1 MGKAGSGKSV
11 LAKNIQQRLRRGVAN
26 GDLND
31 DPFVC
36 DWFYSA
42 RGPDFGAK
50 DASMLRA
57 LTFNIL
63 SLSKTTFEP
72 ATAIYRARLDAGRQD
87 DDWLLSELSDLFTT
101 LALSPSTP
109 RTLAVIDAL
118 DESESVTGPSSLKST
133 HKSFDLLQM
142 FTQIASVRNSRLRF
156 ALLSRPE
163 SVISKNLNN
172 CLKIKMEQ
180 YNNKDIS
187 IVIEGGIEEL
197 RVAWQNAVSSDSEDD
212 DPTDFYEDSNVSTD
226 SQSQTSQSSND
237 NIKIQE
243 ETLGEIRAY
252 LETHANG
259 VMLWAILIVRQLLLL
274 IENDRGFTVQK
285 LIASLTA
292 SPPEVEEIYIKFLED
307 LKVSSTPK
315 ELSETKRILEWI
327 VGSQRVS
334 SLRLRELREVIAL
347 PDQLEVE
354 KHGEFS
360 HHFIASRRIV
370 LGENC
375 WPNFCRI
382 MQTYCGPLIEIL
394 DDRQRVGLD
403 SRHKIRRAEPGWTV
417 QLSHQTVNSFLR
429 IPGRSGEFYIHAA
442 SAEKMVAN
450 ESYRYLGIRTSSPGQ
465 ASYRSAA
472 EGERDPIVVLEVA
485 LAPLLRDISLLAT
498 REYARSKKRPLVE
511 FALDVILKSY
521 SDNPTI
527 FRTLAK
533 ADIDGLTSRDWI
545 AIHWLADL
553 CFTPTFPGT
562 SLEPF
567 IFHCCVHGQ
576 TEALRALHSLKNEH
590 AENPNTRSMA
600 SGRDIEIIFGAVKAF
615 FRVREKHD
623 TCLNETL
630 EALRTICERKL
641 HQMLKYAS
649 THVASNAS
657 RGALEHRGAIE
668 NLQGFVRRL
677 SAEYQTPEVVQ
688 HCCSFA
694 RKPSNNSERLA
705 GCSEINKAFQEVF
718 VWMKSNLVSEFESGA
733 DAFKQEWLLEFIQPK
748 AEEDIGAV
756 LAKVNQG
763 FMLKTEYH

>member
-1 MGKAGSGKSV
+1 MRLITWIAKLGYGVRALLCIDDTRKDSTDVDPTWAEVMSNALIVDDTTEWRECIESLRFDGMHQRRDQVADPLPATNQWLWETEEFQEWKSSGKILWIMGKAGSGKSV
-11 LAKNIQQRLRRGVAN
+11 LAKNIQQRLQKDVPN

-63 SLSKTTFEP
+63 SSSKTTFEP
-72 ATAIYRARLDAGRQD
+72 ATAIYRARFDAGRQD
-87 DDWLLSELSDLFTT
+87 DAWLLSELSDLLTT

-133 HKSFDLLQM
+133 NNSFDLLQM
-142 FTQIASVRNSRLRF
+142 VTEIASPRKSRLRF
-156 ALLSRPE
+156 VLLSRPE

-180 YNNKDIS
+180 YNNRDIS
-187 IVIEGGIEEL
+187 IMIEGGIKKL
-197 RVAWQNAVSSDSEDD
+197 RVAWQNAVSPNSEDH
-212 DPTDFYEDSNVSTD
+212 DPTDFYEDSNVLTD
-226 SQSQTSQSSND
+226 TQSQKSQSSND
-237 NIKIQE
+237 NLKIQE

-252 LETHANG
+252 LEINANG
-259 VMLWAILIVRQLLLL
+259 VMLWVILIVQQLLLL
-274 IENDRGFTVQK
+274 IENERGFTVQK
-285 LIASLTA
+285 LLASLTA
-292 SPPEVEEIYIKFLED
+292 SPSEVEEIYIKFLED
-307 LKVSSTPK
+307 LKVSSTPQ

-360 HHFIASRRIV
+360 HQLIASRRIV
-370 LGENC
+370 LGENG

-403 SRHKIRRAEPGWTV
+403 SRQKIRRAESDWTI
-417 QLSHQTVNSFLR
+417 QLSHQTVHAFLR
-429 IPGRSGEFYIHAA
+429 TPGRSGEFYINAA
-442 SAEKMVAN
+442 SAEEMVTN
-450 ESYRYLGIRTSSPGQ
+450 QSYRYLGIRTSTPRQ

-472 EGERDPIVVLEVA
+472 EGERDPILVLEVA
-485 LAPLLRDISLLAT
+485 LAPLLRDVSLLAT

-521 SDNPTI
+521 SDNTTI
-527 FRTLAK
+527 FRTLGK
-533 ADIDGLTSRDWI
+533 ADTDGLTSRDWI

-553 CFTPTFPGT
+553 CFTPAFPGT
-562 SLEPF
+562 NLEPF
-567 IFHCCVHGQ
+567 ILNCC
-576 TEALRALHSLKNEH
+576 
-590 AENPNTRSMA
+590 
-600 SGRDIEIIFGAVKAF
+600 
-615 FRVREKHD
+615 
-623 TCLNETL
+623 
-630 EALRTICERKL
+630 
-641 HQMLKYAS
+641 
-649 THVASNAS
+649 
-657 RGALEHRGAIE
+657 
-668 NLQGFVRRL
+668 
-677 SAEYQTPEVVQ
+677 
-688 HCCSFA
+688 
-694 RKPSNNSERLA
+694 
-705 GCSEINKAFQEVF
+705 
-718 VWMKSNLVSEFESGA
+718 KS
-733 DAFKQEWLLEFIQPK
+733 P
-748 AEEDIGAV
+748 
-756 LAKVNQG
+756 
-763 FMLKTEYH
+763 T